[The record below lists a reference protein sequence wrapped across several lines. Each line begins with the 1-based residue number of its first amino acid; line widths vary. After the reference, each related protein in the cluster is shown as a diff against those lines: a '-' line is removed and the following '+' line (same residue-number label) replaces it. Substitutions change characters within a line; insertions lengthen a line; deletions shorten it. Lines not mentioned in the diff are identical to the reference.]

1 MAIQRPSGVPS
12 NGGSSGP
19 LVGGDAASYF
29 PVTWEWLTSEQ
40 YDDGS
45 TRETSTL
52 LIFVEDGSVKLCFN
66 DRGGDRKLWASGR
79 DALAAL
85 TALEGMLAAGTGEWR
100 AGSGKVRKFKK

>member
-1 MAIQRPSGVPS
+1 MAIQRPSGVQA
-12 NGGSSGP
+12 NGGSGQS

-45 TRETSTL
+45 ARETSTL
-52 LIFVEDGSVKLCFN
+52 LIFVEDGCVKLCFN
-66 DRGGDRKLWASGR
+66 DRGGDRKLWATGR

-85 TALEGMLAAGTGEWR
+85 TALEGMLATGAGEWR
-100 AGSGKVRKFKK
+100 AANGKGRKPRK